1 MIYYDK
7 IIKVIDNF
15 LPQDYVDDIE
25 KLFLKPKEHTTS
37 EIAWFYNDYTA
48 SKDKDYL
55 EKIKNI
61 SIVYF
66 HGKPKPHQLKNI
78 KLLEHWV

>member
-1 MIYYDK
+1 M
-7 IIKVIDNF
+7 IKVIDNF
-15 LPQDYVDDIE
+15 LPKKYVDDIE

-55 EKIKNI
+55 DRIKNNKHFFD
-61 SIVYF
+61 SFQFTHRRTWRCYWYEPNEEAFV
-66 HGKPKPHQLKNI
+66 
-78 KLLEHWV
+78 